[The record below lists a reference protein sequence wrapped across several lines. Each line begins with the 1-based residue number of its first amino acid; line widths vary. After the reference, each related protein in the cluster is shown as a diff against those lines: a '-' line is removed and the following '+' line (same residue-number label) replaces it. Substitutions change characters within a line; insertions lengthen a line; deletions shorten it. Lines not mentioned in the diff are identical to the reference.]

1 MDNENDP
8 IHQEFLS
15 SLSFL
20 SKKLTKFQYELVC
33 HVMFNLYMGKT
44 YGFDPAFDERF
55 LPLCKMYWY
64 SKGKNDFNTK
74 NIPEN
79 EGKAIIFKV
88 YDGGKKKK

>member
-1 MDNENDP
+1 
-8 IHQEFLS
+8 
-15 SLSFL
+15 
-20 SKKLTKFQYELVC
+20 
-33 HVMFNLYMGKT
+33 MGKT

-64 SKGKNDFNTK
+64 SKGKNDFNIK

-79 EGKAIIFKV
+79 DEKPIIFKV

>member
-1 MDNENDP
+1 MNNENDP
-8 IHQEFLS
+8 IQTEFLHC
-15 SLSFL
+15 LSFL
-20 SKKLTKFQYELVC
+20 SKKLTKFQYELIC

-64 SKGKNDFNTK
+64 DFDPK
-74 NIPEN
+74 KIPQN

-88 YDGGKKKK
+88 YDGGKKEK

>member
-1 MDNENDP
+1 
-8 IHQEFLS
+8 
-15 SLSFL
+15 
-20 SKKLTKFQYELVC
+20 
-33 HVMFNLYMGKT
+33 MGKT

-64 SKGKNDFNTK
+64 SKGKNDFNAK